1 MIEITLT
8 GTRSYWL
15 WIIFLMV
22 LIVVGSAFY
31 IWQYNAGLVITGL
44 SRDVTWGFYLAQLT
58 FLVGVAASAVMVVL
72 PYYLHDF
79 KRFGSI
85 TIIGEFTAV
94 SAVITSML
102 FLFVDLGQPFRVVN
116 VFLYPSPQSMVFW
129 DANVLIGYLILNIV
143 IGWNVLTA
151 ERKQLAPPKWI
162 KPLIYLSIPW
172 AFAIH
177 TVTAYLYCG
186 LPGRSFWFT
195 AILAPRFL
203 ASAFASGPALLILLC
218 LFIRATTRFKPDKAA
233 IQALAIIV
241 TYGMMANLFFL
252 GCELFVTFYGNV
264 PGHMDHFRYLYTGI
278 DGDNALVVYMWL
290 SLILMI
296 LAQITL
302 LIPRLRR
309 NETVLAFL
317 CGAVF
322 IGIWIDK
329 GMGLITG
336 GFVPNPLH
344 EVVEYLPTVPELL
357 ISLGVFAIGAF
368 ILTILLKIAV
378 AVKVEAAG

>member
-1 MIEITLT
+1 MLEKTLT
-8 GTRSYWL
+8 GSRYYWIWMTVL
-15 WIIFLMV
+15 VV
-22 LIVVGSAFY
+22 LIGIGFVFY
-31 IWQYNAGLVITGL
+31 LWQYQVGLVITGL

-72 PYYLHDF
+72 PYYLHNY

-85 TIIGEFTAV
+85 TIVGEFTAV

-116 VFLYPSPQSMVFW
+116 VFLHPSPKSMVFW

-151 ERKQLAPPKWI
+151 ERKQIAPPKWI

-203 ASAFASGPALLILLC
+203 ASAFASGPAFLILLC
-218 LFIRATTRFKPDKAA
+218 LLIRRTTRFSPDKQA
-233 IQALAIIV
+233 IQALAVIV
-241 TYGMMANLFFL
+241 TYGMLANLFFL
-252 GCELFVTFYGNV
+252 GCELFVTFYGDI
-264 PGHMDHFRYLYTGI
+264 PSHKDHFRYLYVGLH
-278 DGDNALVVYMWL
+278 GQNSLVAYMWF
-290 SLILMI
+290 SAALMI
-296 LAQITL
+296 LAQISL
-302 LIPRLRR
+302 LIPAFRK
-309 NETVLAFL
+309 NETILAVT

-322 IGIWIDK
+322 AGIWIDK

-336 GFVPNPLH
+336 GFIPNPLH
-344 EVVEYLPTVPELL
+344 EVVDYLPTFPELA
-357 ISLGVFAIGAF
+357 ISMGVFGIGAL
-368 ILTILLKIAV
+368 ILTLLLKIAV
-378 AVKVEAAG
+378 SVKAEVTG

>member
-22 LIVVGSAFY
+22 LIVVGCIFY
-31 IWQYNAGLVITGL
+31 VWQYSVGLVITGL

-129 DANVLIGYLILNIV
+129 DANILIGYLILNIV

-151 ERKQLAPPKWI
+151 ERKQVAPPRWI

-233 IQALAIIV
+233 IQALAMIV

>member
-31 IWQYNAGLVITGL
+31 IWQYSVGLVITGL

-151 ERKQLAPPKWI
+151 ERKQVAPPRWI

-233 IQALAIIV
+233 IQALAMIV